1 MLSKAEPVGR
11 AAAPRL
17 RVVPRPAAEMR
28 GAAQTLP
35 SRPEHPRKGCSGEPR
50 CKINLTISL
59 KCLKNNNN
67 NLLMG
72 LCQSESQRYQL

>member
-28 GAAQTLP
+28 AAAQTLP
-35 SRPEHPRKGCSGEPR
+35 ARPEHPGKGCSGEPC
-50 CKINLTISL
+50 CKISLTISL
-59 KCLKNNNN
+59 KCLKDNNN
-67 NLLMG
+67 NLLIG
-72 LCQSESQRYQL
+72 I